1 MDHSG
6 SANGLNW
13 MPTNRHRSSVGA
25 QVCDTRVAYLDFSS
39 RGRGVV
45 ALDRSHDRRV
55 PEQPNVHLAGLQFVI
70 DELIVTID
78 PLLTIEHEAARA
90 DRQEVLVCQ
99 LRRRLPVVGQFGGV
113 EPLLCPAH
121 ALSPIHSPHL
131 VLIARQSSTPEVQAG
146 RLSAKPARWT
156 VAALAP
162 AKSVSRRGWLF
173 RTMTQGEERGDRIAS
188 ASPRTSE

>member
-90 DRQEVLVCQ
+90 DRQEVSC
-99 LRRRLPVVGQFGGV
+99 
-113 EPLLCPAH
+113 
-121 ALSPIHSPHL
+121 SNS
-131 VLIARQSSTPEVQAG
+131 AG
-146 RLSAKPARWT
+146 DSRS
-156 VAALAP
+156 
-162 AKSVSRRGWLF
+162 SVSSAASNRSCARRTL
-173 RTMTQGEERGDRIAS
+173 
-188 ASPRTSE
+188 